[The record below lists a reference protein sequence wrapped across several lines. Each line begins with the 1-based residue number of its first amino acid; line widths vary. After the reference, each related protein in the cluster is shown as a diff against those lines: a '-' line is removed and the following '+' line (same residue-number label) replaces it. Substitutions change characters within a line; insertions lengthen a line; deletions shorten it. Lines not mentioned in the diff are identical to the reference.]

1 MDSSNY
7 AGFRPMLA
15 YNKPFPW
22 EAARYPLL
30 ASPKLDGVRAI
41 VLNGKVMSRTL
52 KPIPNQH
59 VQRMFSHLEGFD
71 GELIVGP
78 CTAPNV
84 YNVTESAVMTTG
96 GEPDVAFYAFD
107 FLMNKEFT
115 AYNRIAQLAYYISH
129 LGPQCRVEKV
139 PQYECANREEL
150 EKWEQQF
157 LDWGFEGAI
166 TRDPNAVYKYGRGA
180 KGDQCLMKLKRF
192 TDSEARIVGYYE
204 EMANNNVATTDE
216 RGYTKRSSHQANKSG
231 KGTLGGIEVVDLEN
245 KWRFS
250 IGSGF
255 DAAQKA
261 ELWALGDQLIG
272 QIVKYKYF
280 AHGMKDVPRHP
291 IFLGF
296 RRDL

>member
-1 MDSSNY
+1 MQSSDY

-22 EAARYPLL
+22 DVARYPLL

-78 CTAPNV
+78 CTAHNV

-96 GEPDVAFYAFD
+96 GEPEVAFYAFD
-107 FLMNKEFT
+107 LVTEGT
-115 AYNRIAQLAYYISH
+115 YIARSIELQAKIET
-129 LGPQCRVEKV
+129 LGKQSGVWMV
-139 PQYECANREEL
+139 LQYPCASREAL
-150 EKWEQQF
+150 EQAEQQF

-166 TRDPNAVYKYGRGA
+166 TRDPKAVYKYGRGA

-231 KGTLGGIEVVDLEN
+231 KGILGGIEVVDLEN